1 LGQLDVVKL
10 ATPHLAQLLDELNET
25 CFLAKAK
32 RLREVARQ
40 I

>member
-10 ATPHLAQLLDELNET
+10 ATPHLAQLRDET

-32 RLREVARQ
+32 RVREVARQ